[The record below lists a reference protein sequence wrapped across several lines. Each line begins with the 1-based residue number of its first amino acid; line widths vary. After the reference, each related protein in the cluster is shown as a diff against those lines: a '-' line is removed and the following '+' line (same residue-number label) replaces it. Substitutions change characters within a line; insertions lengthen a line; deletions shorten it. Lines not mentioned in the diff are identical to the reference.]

1 MQNLK
6 ISFIGGGNMAEALL
20 AGLIR
25 AGHAPEQLT
34 VADVRADRM
43 DELKQTYGVRVT
55 QSNAEAAMEAD
66 ALLLAVKPQQMDVVL
81 KSIAGRIGKETTVI
95 SIAAGI
101 STRHLREGLG
111 DEVCLV
117 RVMPNTPCLVG
128 AGMSVLFCDAGKD
141 HCARAEYIL
150 ASSGKTAWVDDE
162 DMLHAVTAI
171 SGSGPAYFFLLAELM
186 QATAHALGLPKKLSS
201 VLVTQTTLG
210 AGRML
215 VESGKTAEE
224 LRQQVTSSGGTT
236 QAALEAMFEGNVP
249 DAVRA
254 AITAA
259 AKRSKAMA
267 ELA

>member
-25 AGHAPEQLT
+25 AGHAPGQLT

-43 DELKQTYGVRVT
+43 DELKQAYGVRVT
-55 QSNAEAAMEAD
+55 QNNAEAAMEAD
-66 ALLLAVKPQQMDVVL
+66 ALLLAVKPQQMDVAL
-81 KSIAGRIGKETTVI
+81 KSIAGKIGKGTTVI

-101 STRHLREGLG
+101 NIKHLREGLG
-111 DEVCLV
+111 DDICLV

-128 AGMSVLFCDAGKD
+128 AGMSVLFCDAEKN

-150 ASSGKTAWVDDE
+150 ASSGKTAWVADE

-186 QATAHALGLPKKLSS
+186 QATAHTLGLPKELSA
-201 VLVTQTTLG
+201 VLATQTALG

-224 LRQQVTSSGGTT
+224 LRQQVTSPGGTT
-236 QAALEAMFEGNVP
+236 QAALEAMFEGNMP

-259 AKRSKAMA
+259 AKRSKA
-267 ELA
+267 LV